1 MTGPDAAFVIV
12 LGRDPARE
20 RYVREVLAREEIEA
34 ELFPAV
40 DGRLLTQRALEE
52 LRRQGYLA
60 AGLEAERSRGQ
71 IACALSHVRLLEH
84 VLDRGYRS
92 ALVLEDDFAPA
103 PGFRRELRERLRR
116 APADFDLIYLFNSNW
131 PEPVLHAIDGVEG
144 LRRPV
149 YPLGTVAYVVSR
161 KGARRILDL
170 VKPIDFTI
178 DDMLAGHVQQGR
190 LTAYTAW
197 PMLVREHEGFASNI
211 RGSGPVPVTTD
222 RGPGAGPEPGPGQ
235 RCRPLPRGAP
245 RR

>member
-1 MTGPDAAFVIV
+1 MTEPEAAFVIV
-12 LGRDPARE
+12 LGRDPARG
-20 RYVREVLAREEIEA
+20 RYVREVLAREELDA

-40 DGRLLTQRALEE
+40 DGQLLTLCDIEE

-60 AGLEAERSRGQ
+60 AGVETERSRGQ

-84 VLDRGYRS
+84 VLERGYRN

-103 PGFRRELRERLRR
+103 PGFRQELRERLLR

-131 PEPVLHAIDGVEG
+131 PEPELHAIEGVEG

-149 YPLGTVAYVVSR
+149 YPLGTVGYVVSR

-178 DDMLAGHVQQGR
+178 DDLLARHVQQGR

-197 PMLVREHEGFASNI
+197 PMLVGEHETFESNI
-211 RGSGPVPVTTD
+211 RGSGSLLPVTPD
-222 RGPGAGPEPGPGQ
+222 RAPGAGPGPGPGP
-235 RCRPLPRGAP
+235 RC
-245 RR
+245 